1 MTSSIRNY
9 MYVEDNVKCLYP
21 NEDAAAKVAGYKKLE
36 KKEHYKINQD
46 FFQLSRRNDDFTPKD
61 GSGFI
66 APGTSCPTY
75 TEEVVIPKVEY
86 LMTMFTFGTPI
97 NSPKEAEVD
106 KDLSDIDP
114 KRKFP
119 SDLDYVFT
127 YIRDVKEMIKE
138 KYPEGD
144 TDFVARIDTLAML
157 MDNMM
162 KVVEKDG
169 SMVMF
174 SILFVWAFIT
184 YHTQSCMLS
193 SLAMAIVL
201 LSFPFTAFITNMIF
215 QVKYFGFL

>member
-1 MTSSIRNY
+1 
-9 MYVEDNVKCLYP
+9 
-21 NEDAAAKVAGYKKLE
+21 
-36 KKEHYKINQD
+36 
-46 FFQLSRRNDDFTPKD
+46 
-61 GSGFI
+61 
-66 APGTSCPTY
+66 
-75 TEEVVIPKVEY
+75 
-86 LMTMFTFGTPI
+86 
-97 NSPKEAEVD
+97 
-106 KDLSDIDP
+106 
-114 KRKFP
+114 
-119 SDLDYVFT
+119 LDYVFT

-144 TDFVARIDTLAML
+144 TDFIARIDTLAML